1 MFTDKRSSWPIVY
14 PDRGHPEHVDW
25 HRSCVRSRPTTLCD
39 SLTAVSHTRASRF
52 NGLEFVLVIGIAFG
66 QFIVFSIASLLAGP
80 GPDDHMFDNGH
91 LAYLLVYES
100 IAGSIVALILWRNG
114 WRLHDFKLQPSLAA
128 TGQGVGLACA
138 GWLVYYLAAIIAR
151 AAFGGMLGDRI
162 SEDDHLVLGGAAP
175 LMVLLVSLLNPLFEE
190 ILACSYVI
198 EALRSRLGVVAAINV
213 STALRVSYHVYQ
225 GPFAFL
231 WVAMLGLLFA
241 YAYVKWRRLWPVVV
255 AHSIHDFVALSLV

>member
-1 MFTDKRSSWPIVY
+1 M
-14 PDRGHPEHVDW
+14 
-25 HRSCVRSRPTTLCD
+25 
-39 SLTAVSHTRASRF
+39 
-52 NGLEFVLVIGIAFG
+52 
-66 QFIVFSIASLLAGP
+66 
-80 GPDDHMFDNGH
+80 
-91 LAYLLVYES
+91 
-100 IAGSIVALILWRNG
+100 
-114 WRLHDFKLQPSLAA
+114 
-128 TGQGVGLACA
+128 ACA

-175 LMVLLVSLLNPLFEE
+175 LLVLLVSLLNPLFEE

-198 EALRSRLGVVAAINV
+198 EALRSRLGLVAAINV

-241 YAYVKWRRLWPVVV
+241 YAYVKWRTLWPVVV

>member
-1 MFTDKRSSWPIVY
+1 LR
-14 PDRGHPEHVDW
+14 
-25 HRSCVRSRPTTLCD
+25 D
-39 SLTAVSHTRASRF
+39 SFVAVNHTRAGRF
-52 NGLEFVLVIGIAFG
+52 NGFEFALVIGIAFG
-66 QFIVFSIASLLAGP
+66 QFIVFSVASLLAGP

-91 LAYLLVYES
+91 LVYLLVYEL
-100 IAGSIVALILWRNG
+100 IAGAIVALILWRNG
-114 WRLHDFKLQPSLAA
+114 WKLSDFKLQPSLAA

-138 GWLVYYLAAIIAR
+138 GWLVYYLAALIAR
-151 AAFGGMLGDRI
+151 AAFGGVLGDRI
-162 SEDDHLVLGGAAP
+162 TEDEHLVLGGAAP
-175 LMVLLVSLLNPLFEE
+175 MLILLVSLLNPLFEE

-241 YAYVKWRRLWPVVV
+241 YAYVRWRRLWPVLV
-255 AHSIHDFVALSLV
+255 AHSIHDYVALSLV

>member
-1 MFTDKRSSWPIVY
+1 MGRSPCAILPPVN
-14 PDRGHPEHVDW
+14 R
-25 HRSCVRSRPTTLCD
+25 
-39 SLTAVSHTRASRF
+39 TRAGRF
-52 NGLEFVLVIGIAFG
+52 NGLEFILVIGIAFG

-80 GPDDHMFDNGH
+80 GSDDHMFDNGH
-91 LAYLLVYES
+91 LVYLVVYEL

-128 TGQGVGLACA
+128 TGQGVALACA

-151 AAFGGMLGDRI
+151 AAFGGVLGDRV
-162 SEDDHLVLGGAAP
+162 SEDERLVLGGAAP
-175 LMVLLVSLLNPLFEE
+175 LLILLVSLLNPLFEE

-198 EALRSRLGVVAAINV
+198 EALRSRLGVLAAINV

-255 AHSIHDFVALSLV
+255 AHSIHDYVALSLV

>member
-1 MFTDKRSSWPIVY
+1 
-14 PDRGHPEHVDW
+14 
-25 HRSCVRSRPTTLCD
+25 
-39 SLTAVSHTRASRF
+39 
-52 NGLEFVLVIGIAFG
+52 
-66 QFIVFSIASLLAGP
+66 
-80 GPDDHMFDNGH
+80 
-91 LAYLLVYES
+91 
-100 IAGSIVALILWRNG
+100 
-114 WRLHDFKLQPSLAA
+114 
-128 TGQGVGLACA
+128 LACA